1 MLRYLAPMGLYRD
14 HVVPRLVELTCGA
27 KGIERFRRS
36 AMEGLSGRILE
47 IGFGSGLNVP
57 HYPTEVTEVLAVE
70 PAATARRIAES
81 RISASGVPV
90 LHVGLDGQSVE
101 LPDASCDAALCTFS
115 LCTIPDP
122 AAARGEVARILVAG
136 GRLHLLEPGVAPEPG
151 VARILVAGGRLHL
164 LEHGVAPDPG
174 VARWQRRIDPIER
187 RIADGCHL
195 SRDPVG
201 LLESAGFRVER
212 LEQRYVS
219 GPKPWSYFT
228 IAVASSP
235 STA

>member
-122 AAARGEVARILVAG
+122 AAALGE
-136 GRLHLLEPGVAPEPG
+136 

>member
-1 MLRYLAPMGLYRD
+1 MGLYRD

-122 AAARGEVARILVAG
+122 AAALGE
-136 GRLHLLEPGVAPEPG
+136 

>member
-1 MLRYLAPMGLYRD
+1 MGLYRE

-27 KGIERFRRS
+27 KGIDRFRQ
-36 AMEGLSGRILE
+36 ATMEGLAGRVLE

-57 HYPTEVTEVLAVE
+57 HYPAEVTEVLAVE
-70 PAATARRIAES
+70 PAATARRLAEARIAE
-81 RISASGVPV
+81 AVVPV
-90 LHVGLDGQSVE
+90 VHVGLDGQAVD

-122 AAARGEVARILVAG
+122 TAALDEVARIVVPG
-136 GRLHLLEPGVAPEPG
+136 GRLHV
-151 VARILVAGGRLHL
+151 
-164 LEHGVAPDPG
+164 LEHGRAPEPG

-195 SRDPVG
+195 SRDPVA
-201 LLESAGFRVER
+201 LLEASGFTLER

-228 IAVASSP
+228 MAVATVP
-235 STA
+235 AA

>member
-36 AMEGLSGRILE
+36 AMEGLSGRVLE

-122 AAARGEVARILVAG
+122 AAALGE
-136 GRLHLLEPGVAPEPG
+136 

>member
-1 MLRYLAPMGLYRD
+1 MGLYRD

-122 AAARGEVARILVAG
+122 AAALGEVARI
-136 GRLHLLEPGVAPEPG
+136 R
-151 VARILVAGGRLHL
+151 VAGGRLHL

-174 VARWQRRIDPIER
+174 IARWQRRIDPIER

>member
-1 MLRYLAPMGLYRD
+1 MGLYRD

-36 AMEGLSGRILE
+36 AMEGLSGRVLE

-57 HYPTEVTEVLAVE
+57 HYPDGVTEVLAVE
-70 PAATARRIAES
+70 PAATARRIAEA
-81 RISASGVPV
+81 RISASEVPV

-122 AAARGEVARILVAG
+122 AAALGE
-136 GRLHLLEPGVAPEPG
+136 

-174 VARWQRRIDPIER
+174 IARWQRRIDPIER

-201 LLESAGFRVER
+201 LLEAAGFGVER
-212 LEQRYVS
+212 LEQRYVA

-235 STA
+235 SAA

>member
-1 MLRYLAPMGLYRD
+1 MGLYRD

-36 AMEGLSGRILE
+36 AMEGLSGRVLE

-57 HYPTEVTEVLAVE
+57 HYPDGVTEVLAVE
-70 PAATARRIAES
+70 PAATARRIAEA
-81 RISASGVPV
+81 RISASEVPV

-122 AAARGEVARILVAG
+122 AAALGE
-136 GRLHLLEPGVAPEPG
+136 